1 VLLGILFRHTG
12 ESTTYLHFCS
22 LAALADFYG
31 SEVVNVGR
39 WSQASVESS
48 LRVIGNCYWAC
59 SVIELVWDSHVIF
72 YAVLSVI
79 RERRGEVAPTGVR
92 CIHVDEETPAACDR
106 PRTSR
111 LWSLRNT
118 KNMKRKKMK
127 PHVCRQSKKLMQ
139 WRHSSTSNISGVHFA
154 TKDEWVYKW
163 NCWLNVALDC
173 TIRVDAGVKGQ
184 WRPCQ
189 QRICSTLTSGELYY

>member
-1 VLLGILFRHTG
+1 MLLGNYYCWHTG
-12 ESTTYLHFCS
+12 ESTTDLHFCS

-48 LRVIGNCYWAC
+48 LRVIGNCYWTC

-111 LWSLRNT
+111 FWSLRDT

-163 NCWLNVALDC
+163 NYWLNVALDC
-173 TIRVDAGVKGQ
+173 TIRVDVGA
-184 WRPCQ
+184 
-189 QRICSTLTSGELYY
+189 